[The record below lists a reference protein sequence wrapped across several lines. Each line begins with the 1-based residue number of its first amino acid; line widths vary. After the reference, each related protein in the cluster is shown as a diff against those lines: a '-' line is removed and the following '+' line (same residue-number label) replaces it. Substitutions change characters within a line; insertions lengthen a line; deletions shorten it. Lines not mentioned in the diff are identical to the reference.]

1 MKTAVSIPDELL
13 EEIDRLAR
21 RMGRSRSEIITAAL
35 SEYVAI
41 HAPDEVTDAIDPLS
55 QMFATPTT
63 PSVRRPRIVSSRKP
77 TGDRPCLDGDP
88 GRWES
93 DLMTQAAK
101 KLLEEFDALHEGDQA
116 EVLAELLR
124 RIAATPYDLPDPED
138 LVAAANQLFVELDRG
153 EQPQ

>member
-1 MKTAVSIPDELL
+1 M
-13 EEIDRLAR
+13 
-21 RMGRSRSEIITAAL
+21 
-35 SEYVAI
+35 
-41 HAPDEVTDAIDPLS
+41 
-55 QMFATPTT
+55 TP
-63 PSVRRPRIVSSRKP
+63 
-77 TGDRPCLDGDP
+77 
-88 GRWES
+88 
-93 DLMTQAAK
+93 AAK